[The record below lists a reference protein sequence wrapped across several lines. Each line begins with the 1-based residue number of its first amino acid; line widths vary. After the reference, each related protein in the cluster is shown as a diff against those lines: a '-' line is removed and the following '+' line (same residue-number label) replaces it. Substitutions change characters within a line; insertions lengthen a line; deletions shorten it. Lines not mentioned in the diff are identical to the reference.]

1 MRRLSKKGS
10 YSSVLREKYKERFLK
25 LSSSFVF
32 VGLVAFGLLVAPSS
46 SLAVTEMTSN
56 NDVTWQIH
64 DSSPPG
70 LDTGSIR
77 AASQTTV
84 DGFGNLFVKV
94 SSKPA
99 PLFNGEMMRG
109 FGLTFDGEDTFNT
122 TQAVNLSGIHIT
134 REIQLNEDN
143 DAIRYFDTFTN
154 KSKKPIT
161 VDISFGGALGYGS
174 GNSKSTIKK
183 TSSGDIFIDS
193 KDTWSL
199 VANSNTNQRPIGVV
213 IGEVGT
219 IEKMGNQERNPFD
232 TAMATDGHESNFY
245 GYVSSLTVKPNE
257 TKSLVSYV
265 YIGLNDS
272 TSLTVAE
279 DKLDKLSANPD
290 FSDLSSAEICT
301 IDNWNV
307 KKVAGVHPSTCAKVK
322 TLKLPDA
329 PKELEPFT
337 KSKYDVTNK
346 TIEQMQKDMQSGK
359 TTSQEITQAYLDRI
373 AVYDSG
379 QFGFNAFIYVAEDA
393 LKQAKEAD
401 KARKRGKTGEL
412 LGIPIA
418 IKDLY
423 DTKDMPT
430 TGGTL
435 ALDGWRPQTDAYQ
448 VEKLRES
455 GAVIIGKANMSE
467 FANSGS
473 YSESGYGQVW
483 NALYPSKTSFG
494 SSGGSAVAVATSM
507 AAGALG
513 SQTGVSL
520 YAPTTGSSLATFRG
534 TDGMAS
540 TRGVMPLTWGQ
551 DYGGPIA
558 RTVTDLAYLLNAT
571 AGTDEKDILTKDADK
586 YRPSNWTDFLDNKAL
601 KGKRIGYIPSSF
613 VSSFADDDT
622 GKAVMSHFADIE
634 ALGATMIEMSSP
646 PMGGNSPSGS
656 RSEEGWAR
664 YIELHSNFP
673 YADGDEL
680 LASPSVLPYNLRVL
694 RDTARM
700 TEQQVEIWLTY
711 RANYKEKV
719 AAWMDEYDVDAIV
732 YAGFISDMYNN
743 DGYSSQHSSDRGTG
757 VLTSNVGLPT
767 VVVPVG
773 VNEHGYSISMQLVGK
788 AWDDGNIL
796 GMGYALEQKTKA
808 QQKSTYAPVLTY
820 DSKKP
825 EHSYQKEP
833 TKRKNQTKKIILPSS
848 KFNTGRIPEKF
859 YNQ

>member
-1 MRRLSKKGS
+1 MERLNEKGS
-10 YSSVLREKYKERFLK
+10 HASNVWKSYQERFIGLIGA
-25 LSSSFVF
+25 FVII
-32 VGLVAFGLLVAPSS
+32 GILAFGFLVGPTTSF
-46 SLAVTEMTSN
+46 AVTELTSD

-77 AASQTTV
+77 AASQTTI
-84 DGFGNLFVKV
+84 DGFGNIFVNV
-94 SSKPA
+94 SSKPS

-109 FGLTFDGEDTFNT
+109 FGLKFNGEDKFET
-122 TQAVNLSGIHIT
+122 TQSVNLGGIHIA
-134 REIQLNEDN
+134 RELQINEEN
-143 DAIRYFDTFTN
+143 NIIRYFDTFTN
-154 KSKKPIT
+154 KDKKPIT
-161 VDISFGGALGYGS
+161 VDVSFGGSLGYGS
-174 GNSKSTIKK
+174 ANNKSSIKM
-183 TSSGDIFIDS
+183 TSSEDLIIDS

-199 VANSNTNQRPIGVV
+199 IANSNKNHRPIGVV
-213 IGEVGT
+213 TGEVAT
-219 IEKMGNQERNPFD
+219 IKKMGNQERNPFE
-232 TAMATDGHESNFY
+232 TAMATEGHESNFY
-245 GYVSSLTVKPNE
+245 GYVTSLTIKPNE
-257 TKSLVSYV
+257 TKSLVRYV
-265 YIGLNDS
+265 YIGLNDL
-272 TSLTVAE
+272 TSLQVAE
-279 DKLDKLSANPD
+279 DTLDELASNPD
-290 FSDLSSAEICT
+290 FSGLSLAEICT
-301 IDNWNV
+301 IDNWDI
-307 KKVAGVHPSTCAKVK
+307 KKELGKKSSCAKVK
-322 TLKLPDA
+322 SLELPDT
-329 PKELEPFT
+329 PKEVKPIT

-346 TIEQMQKDMQSGK
+346 TIEQMQKDMESGK

-401 KARKRGKTGEL
+401 QARKQGKKGGL

-418 IKDLY
+418 IKDIF

-448 VEKLRES
+448 VQKLRES
-455 GAVIIGKANMSE
+455 GAIIIGKANLSE

-473 YSESGYGQVW
+473 YSESGWGQVW

-520 YAPTTGSSLATFRG
+520 YAPTTGSSLVTFRG

-571 AGTDEKDILTKDADK
+571 TGTDEGDILTKDADQ
-586 YRPSNWTDFLDNKAL
+586 YRPADWTAHLDKEAL
-601 KGKRIGYIPSSF
+601 NGKRIGYIPSSF

-622 GKAVMSHFADIE
+622 GESVMSHFADFE
-634 ALGATMIEMSSP
+634 ELGATMVEMVKP
-646 PMGGNSPSGS
+646 PTGGSSPSGS
-656 RSEEGWAR
+656 RNEEGWAR
-664 YIELHSNFP
+664 YIELHNDFP

-680 LASPSVLPYNLRVL
+680 LASSSVLPYNSRTL
-694 RDTARM
+694 RDTPRM
-700 TEQQVEIWLTY
+700 TPQQVENWLTY
-711 RANYKEKV
+711 RGSYKEII
-719 AAWMDEYDVDAIV
+719 ADWMDEYDVDAVV

-773 VNEHGYSISMQLVGK
+773 QNGHGYSISMQLVGK

-808 QQKSTYAPVLTY
+808 QQTSNYAPPLKY
-820 DSKKP
+820 SKKSQ
-825 EHSYQKEP
+825 HKYQKGH
-833 TKRKNQTKKIILPSS
+833 KKKNSS
-848 KFNTGRIPEKF
+848 PHRSNNVGRISEKL